1 MEGPEVPSE
10 QELWLFTQSFP
21 CGHGE
26 TFLENELPVLAA
38 RFKKVRCFPMHS
50 VPGIRP
56 LPPNVQ
62 VERLLP
68 DPYARATPGQLLRQ
82 ARAVCRLVGSLWQDM
97 GMAMFS
103 KHWRG
108 ELQSTLRGHIHRLGM
123 LEQHL
128 LPMYQADRVV
138 LYSYWTHEWATLLA
152 LLKAKQ
158 PDVRFIS
165 RAHGF
170 DLYEHR
176 HKMGAIPFRTLQL
189 HAVEKVF
196 CVSQAGLDHMLAS
209 HPGNA
214 SKFELSRLGTRDQGR
229 SQLSVSGTLQLAS
242 CAYVAPVK
250 RVPMI
255 ARALAL
261 VNKPVCWTHFGDGP
275 DMPLLRE
282 LAAQLPAHV
291 TVDLKGA
298 ADNSTIMRWYRENP
312 VDLFVLTSELEGGV
326 AVALQEAAS
335 FGIPLIATDSGGV
348 RDIMNERT
356 GILLAKEAS
365 ADELAKVIDGFRQS
379 PMATAEFRAGVRAF
393 WEENFRAEVTFNR
406 FCDRLLQ
413 LHAEWNG

>member
-1 MEGPEVPSE
+1 MDK
-10 QELWLFTQSFP
+10 ELWLFTQSFP
-21 CGHGE
+21 LGRGE
-26 TFLENELPVLAA
+26 AFLENELPVLAA
-38 RFKKVRCFPMHS
+38 RFKKVRFFPMHGAQ
-50 VPGIRP
+50 GIRP
-56 LPPNVQ
+56 LPPNVV
-62 VERLLP
+62 VERLITE
-68 DPYARATPGQLLRQ
+68 PYARATPAQLLR
-82 ARAVCRLVGSLWQDM
+82 RAGAVRRLLRSLWQDV

-103 KHWRG
+103 NHWRG
-108 ELQSTLRGHIHRLGM
+108 NLQSTVRGHIHRLDI

-128 LPMYQADRVV
+128 LPKYQAGRVV

-189 HAVEKVF
+189 RAVEKVF
-196 CVSQAGLDHMLAS
+196 CVSQAGLDHLLAT

-214 SKFELSRLGTRDQGR
+214 SKFELSRLGTSDHGR
-229 SQLSVSGTLQLAS
+229 SQHSASGTLQLAS
-242 CAYVAPVK
+242 CAHVALVK

-261 VNKPVCWTHFGDGP
+261 VNQPVRWTHFGDGP
-275 DMPLLRE
+275 EMPLLRE

-298 ADNSTIMRWYRENP
+298 ADNAAIMRWYQNNP
-312 VDLFVLTSELEGGV
+312 VDVFVLTSELEGGV

-356 GILLAKEAS
+356 GTLLPKHAS
-365 ADELAKVIDGFRQS
+365 PAELARLLDGFKGG
-379 PMATAEFRAGVRAF
+379 PMDNPEFRSGVRAY
-393 WEENFRAEVTFNR
+393 WEEHFRAEVTFNH
-406 FCDRLLQ
+406 FCDRLLE
-413 LHAEWNG
+413 LHASWNG

>member
-1 MEGPEVPSE
+1 M
-10 QELWLFTQSFP
+10 ELWLFTQSFP
-21 CGHGE
+21 YGRGE
-26 TFLENELPVLAA
+26 AFLENELPVLAK
-38 RFKKVRCFPMHS
+38 RFGKVKLFPMH
-50 VPGIRP
+50 GGEGMRP
-56 LPPNVQ
+56 LPGNVE
-62 VERLLP
+62 VHRLIE
-68 DPYARATPGQLLRQ
+68 DPFARASPGQLLRYH
-82 ARAVCRLVGSLWQDM
+82 RALLRMSVSLWKDM
-97 GMAMFS
+97 GTKLFQRR
-103 KHWRG
+103 WRG
-108 ELQSTLRGHIHRLGM
+108 ELRSIMRGHVHRLAV
-123 LEQHL
+123 LERDL
-128 LPMYQADRVV
+128 LPQYRPKEVV

-152 LLKAKQ
+152 LLKATQ
-158 PDVRFIS
+158 PELRFIS

-176 HKMGAIPFRTLQL
+176 HTLGAIPFRTLQL
-189 HAVEKVF
+189 RAVEKIF
-196 CVSQAGLDHMLAS
+196 CVSGAGLDHIRAA
-209 HPGNA
+209 HPA
-214 SKFELSRLGTRDQGR
+214 HVAKYELSRLGTRDHG
-229 SQLSVSGTLQLAS
+229 LSWPSGSGPLQLAS
-242 CAYVAPVK
+242 CAHVAPVK

-275 DMPLLRE
+275 EMPLLRE
-282 LAAQLPAHV
+282 LAAQLPTHV

-298 ADNSTIMRWYRENP
+298 ADNAAIMRWYQNNP
-312 VDLFVLTSELEGGV
+312 VDVFVLTSELEGGV

-406 FCDRLLQ
+406 FCDRLLE
-413 LHAEWNG
+413 LHASWNG

>member
-1 MEGPEVPSE
+1 MEGLEVPST

-26 TFLENELPVLAA
+26 AFLENELPVLAA

-56 LPPNVQ
+56 LPSNVQ
-62 VERLLP
+62 VEHLLQ
-68 DPYARATPGQLLRQ
+68 DPYARATPAQLLRH
-82 ARAVCRLVGSLWQDM
+82 AGAAGRLLISLWQDV
-97 GMAMFS
+97 GTVMFS
-103 KHWRG
+103 KRWRG
-108 ELQSTLRGHIHRLGM
+108 ELQSMMRGHIFRLAVLERM
-123 LEQHL
+123 LMPRYDL
-128 LPMYQADRVV
+128 RRVV

-152 LLKAKQ
+152 LLHAQ
-158 PDVRFIS
+158 RSDVRFIS

-176 HKMGAIPFRTLQL
+176 HDLGAIPFRTLQL
-189 HAVEKVF
+189 QAVEKIF
-196 CVSQAGLDHMLAS
+196 CVSQAGLEHVKAA
-209 HPGNA
+209 HPA
-214 SKFELSRLGTRDQGR
+214 QVAKFELSRLGTRDHG
-229 SQLSVSGTLQLAS
+229 LSRPSGSGTLQLAS
-242 CAYVAPVK
+242 CAHVAPVK

-255 ARALAL
+255 AQALARVKQPL
-261 VNKPVCWTHFGDGP
+261 HWTHFGDGP
-275 DMPLLRE
+275 EMPLLQE
-282 LAAQLPAHV
+282 LATQLPPHV

-298 ADNSTIMRWYRENP
+298 ADNAAIMRWYQNNP
-312 VDLFVLTSELEGGV
+312 VDVFVLTSELEGGV